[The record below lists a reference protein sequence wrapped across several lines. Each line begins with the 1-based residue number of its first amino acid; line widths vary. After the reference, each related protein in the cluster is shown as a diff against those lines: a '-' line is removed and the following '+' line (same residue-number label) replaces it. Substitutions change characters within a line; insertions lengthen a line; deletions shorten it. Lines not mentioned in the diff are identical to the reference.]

1 MESRLRC
8 GLIGI
13 GIPDCTWKA
22 RSWRGDSVLELASL
36 ADSGGDGVTGD
47 STGITTTSFSII
59 TVTYLTAEFSQI
71 ASTSTR
77 EADFMQQTDF
87 TVEEHE
93 DSLAASM
100 DSPRHTL
107 RVVCI
112 PAHSAALIMVELHE
126 ASPPADNRAS
136 VEVSA
141 EAQAFMVA
149 EGSTAEAVT
158 GNSFSTRQSKLKI
171 WRKKLCARTI

>member
-22 RSWRGDSVLELASL
+22 RAWRGDSVLESASL
-36 ADSGGDGVTGD
+36 ADSAGDGVTGD

-77 EADFMQQTDF
+77 EADFVEQTDF
-87 TVEEHE
+87 TVEAHE

-112 PAHSAALIMVELHE
+112 PAHSAALIMEEQPGAFLHA
-126 ASPPADNRAS
+126 ASPAS
-136 VEVSA
+136 VVVSA
-141 EAQAFMVA
+141 EARDFMAA
-149 EGSTAEAVT
+149 EASTAEAVT
-158 GNSFSTRQSKLKI
+158 GNSFSIRQSKLKI